1 MSLFV
6 DFKDGASKE
15 ELEMAKETIESGGV
29 IAFPIDNMYVLG
41 VSVFNEDGIMKLY
54 DIKNR
59 PHNKPIS
66 VLVSDFSMIKS
77 LANNIS
83 EDEKKLIDSFLPG
96 PLTIVL
102 DKKDNIPDIIS
113 EGNNTV
119 GIRMPSSELALKLLR
134 GVKVPLAITS
144 ANLYGEDDP
153 RNIEIVKTDFGNLV
167 DCYIDAGELEESTHS
182 TVVRIEEDNINIIR
196 EGAVSREEI
205 DKVIMEGKE

>member
-6 DFKDGASKE
+6 DFKDGASKQ
-15 ELEMAKETIESGGV
+15 ELDMAKETIESGGI

-41 VSVFNEDGIMKLY
+41 VSVFNADGIMKLY

-66 VLVSDFSMIKS
+66 VLVSDYSMIKS
-77 LANNIS
+77 VAKDID
-83 EDEKKLIDSFLPG
+83 EDEKKLIDTFLPG

-102 DKKDNIPDIIS
+102 DKKEEIPDFIS

-119 GIRMPSSELALKLLR
+119 GVRMPSSELALKLIR
-134 GVKVPLAITS
+134 GVKVPLAVTS
-144 ANLYGEDDP
+144 ANLYGEEDP
-153 RNIEIVKTDFGNLV
+153 RNIESVKDDFGNLV
-167 DCYIDAGELEESTHS
+167 DCYIDAGELEESSHS
-182 TVVRIEEDNINIIR
+182 TVVRVEEGNLNIIR
-196 EGAVSREEI
+196 EGAISKEEI